1 MEYDEF
7 LRERRR
13 RMADIVRVAFRQL
26 GGEPNAAPLTPPWFL
41 PGAEDLWKRIAET
54 ERALRGIIRD
64 IYATRFGEAAAR
76 KILDALPENDRER
89 LTRNLSARTAGS
101 EPLGIVDYLYLG
113 QIPSLLFTADVQQET
128 RRRLGNPPDLKQR
141 LLAAVD
147 QIAPVRNEIAHVRE
161 VDRDRLLRASVA
173 CADILQMLGGA
184 AEPRTTPLPGPLE
197 YPLIASGRTTGDS
210 RAGQTTGNS
219 RDFFQSLI
227 PSVSG
232 RQRLTNL
239 TPHGIMLIVRGSK
252 LQPAFRSLARP
263 AVKQY
268 PRKTQQHRSSIS
280 AAQSAGCGLYL
291 QPAKKEVRAI
301 LAARRDYYMSV
312 QRDNLA
318 KQSRTFSDNYRG
330 WGCPPI
336 SLNAPHRIAR
346 ASARKPSPSPLFS
359 IHCKIVRISLK
370 TSTFKSL
377 YFQAVAHSL
386 SLFSCKSFICNH
398 VSKTTGGYRVCVKT
412 RRPRDLDC
420 EFSHEISDLCFCF

>member
-1 MEYDEF
+1 M
-7 LRERRR
+7 RRR
-13 RMADIVRVAFRQL
+13 IGD
-26 GGEPNAAPLTPPWFL
+26 
-41 PGAEDLWKRIAET
+41 
-54 ERALRGIIRD
+54 
-64 IYATRFGEAAAR
+64 AAR
-76 KILDALPENDRER
+76 PQLNLEQR
-89 LTRNLSARTAGS
+89 LCPARSNIRSSHRDGQPGTAG
-101 EPLGIVDYLYLG
+101 P
-113 QIPSLLFTADVQQET
+113 
-128 RRRLGNPPDLKQR
+128 
-141 LLAAVD
+141 
-147 QIAPVRNEIAHVRE
+147 
-161 VDRDRLLRASVA
+161 
-173 CADILQMLGGA
+173 
-184 AEPRTTPLPGPLE
+184 
-197 YPLIASGRTTGDS
+197 
-210 RAGQTTGNS
+210 GQTTGNS

-346 ASARKPSPSPLFS
+346 ASARSPLQ
-359 IHCKIVRISLK
+359 V
-370 TSTFKSL
+370 L
-377 YFQAVAHSL
+377 YFQSTA
-386 SLFSCKSFICNH
+386 K
-398 VSKTTGGYRVCVKT
+398 
-412 RRPRDLDC
+412 
-420 EFSHEISDLCFCF
+420 